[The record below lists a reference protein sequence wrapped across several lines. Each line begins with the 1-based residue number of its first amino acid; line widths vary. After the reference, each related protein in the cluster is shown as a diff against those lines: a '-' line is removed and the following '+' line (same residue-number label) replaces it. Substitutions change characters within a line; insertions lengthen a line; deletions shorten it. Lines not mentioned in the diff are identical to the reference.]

1 MTMPDKAASG
11 SLNTSTMLAI
21 ATGILLMLTSCAL
34 QDNVNVP
41 QNYSPTVETNV
52 TQNATINTT
61 VSPPPVDNILL
72 PLIDGIG
79 IYILD
84 NIDGNSAIVTL
95 NGKSML
101 INAPPLSDG
110 LRTLRTINNLGIKQL
125 DYLILQNNH
134 DKNIG
139 GASSIILRKNPIEV
153 IHTGI
158 PSSTMYYQQ
167 YNSLDKNYT
176 VVPKDKVISF
186 DEAIVS
192 LIVPYDDEFEMTS
205 DSEIVVKV
213 EYGGFSTLFM
223 GDCGSDCESRIGDL
237 FADVIVSSGGCGS
250 LSLSFLQIAAP
261 DMIVFISSPCSETSE
276 RVKSLNILTL
286 YTVNDGDIVL
296 TSNGDGYQYSNLK
309 TRVS

>member
-1 MTMPDKAASG
+1 MKQLLLIG
-11 SLNTSTMLAI
+11 MLI
-21 ATGILLMLTSCAL
+21 ILTSCAL
-34 QDNVNVP
+34 QDTVNVP
-41 QNYSPTVETNV
+41 QNYSSSTETNV
-52 TQNATINTT
+52 TQNVTVNTT
-61 VSPPPVDNILL
+61 VAPPPVTNILL
-72 PLIDGIG
+72 PTIDGIG

-84 NIDGNSAIVTL
+84 NTQGSSSIITL
-95 NGKSML
+95 NGESML
-101 INAPPLSDG
+101 INSPPLSDG

-139 GASSIILRKNPIEV
+139 GASSIILRKKPIEV

-192 LIVPYDDEFEMTS
+192 LIVPYDDDFEMTS
-205 DSEIVVKV
+205 DSEIVVKI

-237 FADVIVSSGGCGS
+237 FADVIVSSGSCDS
-250 LSLSFLQIAAP
+250 LSINFLLNSAP
-261 DMIVFISSPCSETSE
+261 DRVIFTSSPCLETSE
-276 RVKSLNILTL
+276 RVKSLTITPINTIE
-286 YTVNDGDIVL
+286 DGDIVF
-296 TSNGDGYQYSNLK
+296 TSDGDNYTFNKLK
-309 TRVS
+309 TRIA